1 MLGKFSG
8 VESERTISKFR
19 KRNFVVFLPT
29 STKRAREI
37 KNIHVAVVQRRLRK
51 GVMHMQS
58 CCSANLNLFLFLPF
72 LLSLPSSFLKL
83 LIELFSLYVFF
94 FLMKV
99 PGSLPRSRFLDV
111 TQRSFGGALRD
122 IQKNDCEGD

>member
-1 MLGKFSG
+1 MLRKFSR

-19 KRNFVVFLPT
+19 KRNFKKNFVVFSTT

-58 CCSANLNLFLFLPF
+58 CCAANLNLFLFLPF

-99 PGSLPRSRFLDV
+99 PGEHDPL
-111 TQRSFGGALRD
+111 SFHKTCADMHVNTAL
-122 IQKNDCEGD
+122 

>member
-58 CCSANLNLFLFLPF
+58 CCQSKHI
-72 LLSLPSSFLKL
+72 SFFTVL
-83 LIELFSLYVFF
+83 VVVTVV
-94 FLMKV
+94 V
-99 PGSLPRSRFLDV
+99 P
-111 TQRSFGGALRD
+111 
-122 IQKNDCEGD
+122 

>member
-19 KRNFVVFLPT
+19 KRNLKKNFVVFSTT

-37 KNIHVAVVQRRLRK
+37 KNIQVAVVQRRLRK

-58 CCSANLNLFLFLPF
+58 CCFVNLKLFLFFPF

-94 FLMKV
+94 
-99 PGSLPRSRFLDV
+99 S
-111 TQRSFGGALRD
+111 
-122 IQKNDCEGD
+122 

>member
-51 GVMHMQS
+51 GVMYMQS
-58 CCSANLNLFLFLPF
+58 CRSANLNLFLFLPF
-72 LLSLPSSFLKL
+72 LLSLPSSRNAL
-83 LIELFSLYVFF
+83 LGERCVTSKKTAAREI
-94 FLMKV
+94 
-99 PGSLPRSRFLDV
+99 RSQGNMTLCLSINYA
-111 TQRSFGGALRD
+111 QICA
-122 IQKNDCEGD
+122 

>member
-19 KRNFVVFLPT
+19 KRNLKKKNFVVFSLT

-37 KNIHVAVVQRRLRK
+37 KNIHVAVVQRTLRK

-58 CCSANLNLFLFLPF
+58 CCQSKTISLFAVL
-72 LLSLPSSFLKL
+72 
-83 LIELFSLYVFF
+83 VVVAVV
-94 FLMKV
+94 V
-99 PGSLPRSRFLDV
+99 P
-111 TQRSFGGALRD
+111 
-122 IQKNDCEGD
+122 